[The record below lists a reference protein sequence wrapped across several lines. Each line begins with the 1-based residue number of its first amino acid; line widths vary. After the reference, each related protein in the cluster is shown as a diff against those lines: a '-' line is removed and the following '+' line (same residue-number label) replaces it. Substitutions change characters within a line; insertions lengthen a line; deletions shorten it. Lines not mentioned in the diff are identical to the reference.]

1 MKQTHVEI
9 WVGLFILAGFLAFCY
24 LAFNLGEMT
33 LFSDAK
39 RMTITAA
46 FDNISGVKKGSSV
59 QIAGV
64 PVGTVTRVTLNDQNV
79 GQVSMKVD
87 NTLKIP
93 VDSMASVKSQGIVG
107 DKYIQITLG
116 GDKKFVQEG
125 GALLDTESA
134 VDIDSLLGS
143 FAFGGVQKVANGSST
158 MAIKADFDNI
168 SGVKKGTPVLIAGV
182 PVGTVTQV
190 VLNGHSVAEVLMKV
204 EKTLQIPTD
213 SVASVKSQGI
223 IGGKYIQISLGGGS
237 ELVREGGELVETESA
252 VDLESLISKFAFGG
266 VQKEK

>member
-39 RMTITAA
+39 RMTITAD

-64 PVGTVTRVTLNDQNV
+64 PVGTVTRVILNDENV
-79 GQVSMKVD
+79 AEISMKVER
-87 NTLKIP
+87 TLKIP
-93 VDSMASVKSQGIVG
+93 ADSVASVKSQGIVG

-116 GDKKFVQEG
+116 GDNQLLQEG
-125 GALLDTESA
+125 G
-134 VDIDSLLGS
+134 
-143 FAFGGVQKVANGSST
+143 K
-158 MAIKADFDNI
+158 
-168 SGVKKGTPVLIAGV
+168 
-182 PVGTVTQV
+182 
-190 VLNGHSVAEVLMKV
+190 
-204 EKTLQIPTD
+204 
-213 SVASVKSQGI
+213 
-223 IGGKYIQISLGGGS
+223 
-237 ELVREGGELVETESA
+237 LVETESA
-252 VDLESLISKFAFGG
+252 VDIESLISKFAFGG